1 MSDVMTEHL
10 LTLTFPPDLALLRVV
25 RLTASSLAAD
35 AGFTTMDVEDLVMA
49 VDELTAALVD
59 AAGDEVEIS
68 VRTDDLGVTV
78 TGRSAGV
85 GELALDDLAA
95 AIVDRV
101 ADRWELR
108 ADGFALVKLRPEL
121 G

>member
-1 MSDVMTEHL
+1 MTEHR

-35 AGFTTMDVEDLVMA
+35 AGFTTVDLEDLVMA

-59 AAGDEVEIS
+59 AAGDEVRIS
-68 VRTDDLGVTV
+68 VSTDELGVTV
-78 TGRSAGV
+78 AGRSDGAGEIV
-85 GELALDDLAA
+85 LDDLAA

-101 ADRWELR
+101 GDRWELV
-108 ADGFALVKLRPEL
+108 ADGFEFTKLRPEL